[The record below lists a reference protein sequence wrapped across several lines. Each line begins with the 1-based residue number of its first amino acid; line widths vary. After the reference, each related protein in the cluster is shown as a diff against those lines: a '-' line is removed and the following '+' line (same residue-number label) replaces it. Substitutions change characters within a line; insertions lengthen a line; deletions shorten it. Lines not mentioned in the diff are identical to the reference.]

1 MLIFE
6 IYNLSTYYEMYEII
20 HFWKNPA
27 LMTEALL
34 QADSKKL
41 NVKIYIIL
49 FLIGLQTLLINPKIR
64 IDTTNWNDPLKVIS
78 FISILALIPLFIKY
92 VSSFIFWAVSKL
104 FEGKATRRQIQIVLA
119 YSLTPYLVLVP
130 FTIFWYIISLIHPQ
144 LSNYRYNSNLINIL
158 FSTLSLSFLIIG
170 LKKANHY
177 TSGYSLAT
185 VIIIGTFAELIKLL
199 MR

>member
-34 QADSKKL
+34 HVDSKKL

-49 FLIGLQTLLINPKIR
+49 FLIGLQALLFNPKYR
-64 IDTTNWNDPLKVIS
+64 IDATNWNDPLKVIG
-78 FISILALIPLFIKY
+78 FISIIALFPLFIKY
-92 VSSFIFWAVSKL
+92 VLSFLFWTVSKL
-104 FEGKATRRQIQIVLA
+104 FDGHATRWQLQIVLT
-119 YSLTPYLVLVP
+119 YSLTPYLILLP

-144 LSNYRYNSNLINIL
+144 LSNYGNNSNLINTL
-158 FSTLSLSFLIIG
+158 FSTLAFCFLIIG
-170 LKKANHY
+170 LKKVNRY
-177 TSGYSLAT
+177 SNGYSLAT
-185 VIIIGTFAELIKLL
+185 VIIIVTFAELIKLL